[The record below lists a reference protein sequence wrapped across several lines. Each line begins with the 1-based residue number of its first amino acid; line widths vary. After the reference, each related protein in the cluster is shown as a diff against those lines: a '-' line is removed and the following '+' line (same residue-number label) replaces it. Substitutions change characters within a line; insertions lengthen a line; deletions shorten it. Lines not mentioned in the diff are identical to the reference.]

1 MSKERARAREAR
13 ETARAQER
21 AKASRAR
28 ERRRRL
34 AALRPS
40 VPGRRP
46 PRYGAM
52 PWKTRLVLG
61 FGFLVV
67 QFVGWQV
74 LTGTTQ
80 RVGLFLLS
88 LLALPLVVTLYF
100 SPRSSR

>member
-13 ETARAQER
+13 EAARAQER
-21 AKASRAR
+21 AKAARAR
-28 ERRRRL
+28 ERRKKV
-34 AALRPS
+34 AGLRPP
-40 VPGRRP
+40 VPRKRP

-52 PWKTRLVLG
+52 PLKTRLALG

-74 LTGTTQ
+74 LGGTTQ

>member
-1 MSKERARAREAR
+1 MSRERARAREAR
-13 ETARAQER
+13 EAARAQER
-21 AKASRAR
+21 AKTARAR
-28 ERRRRL
+28 ERRQKV
-34 AALRPS
+34 AALKP
-40 VPGRRP
+40 PLPKRP

-52 PWKTRLVLG
+52 PLKTRLALG

-74 LTGTTQ
+74 LTGATQ

-88 LLALPLVVTLYF
+88 LLALPLVITLYF